1 MDTETD
7 VESDTDLLLESD
19 LAGGRTTTLNPDIRL
34 CSLSTTPVTSGTIT
48 PAPTTTTP
56 LSTGGPAGASSGP
69 VDDLD
74 GSATAADLYRST
86 IEFLALMTAFVS
98 VVCWLMQTRLLDG
111 GPSNR
116 GPSTVTAAMEGID
129 MEQDGPEPGHRDG
142 CAQLREFLRL
152 FDDLDNV
159 LNPIKEALSQTH
171 DSQQRWQQ
179 QHIDEQESDAR
190 LDPMDSVGLFAW
202 HYFLFSSDRE
212 SPFEREAHAIDI
224 PNLHLIHFDVLLNE
238 LYTTHI
244 LSMTA
249 KEHQKDH
256 GQFYTPPGVVDFMW
270 KRTIIGRG
278 RLLDQFVE
286 SMPSALSAPPSFC
299 QQESLIPTALDPCL
313 GVSTFLSCYVR
324 LLIQEAERD
333 HAETIWRSEAASR
346 LLLTQ
351 ICENVWGI
359 ELDGFA
365 FWMARCGIL
374 VALMPLVQHVESFS
388 HHPHYHHHYHHH
400 HQHPQQRHQPYQQHQ
415 QSHRYQQQ
423 QQAQLPRLHL
433 FRSDTLQLT
442 VPDGTSPK
450 SAWDRH
456 CILQLRTP
464 SRLQFDFIVT
474 NPPYMIRKTGTFSA
488 PDPEVYD
495 WSILGASIATVTSAA
510 ASAAPPGLS
519 EGSSP
524 ALKTKSKSSTKA
536 SKNGLEEDERLT
548 PSTVDT
554 GDDDSGSEATM
565 THGGS
570 DRLSKGATEAVLQSP
585 RTKKLATQ
593 VRPTGSKGMMQAYGY
608 FVWFAAQRIKP
619 GKGVVCMITASQ
631 WLTLEFAVKLRAW
644 LFENC
649 LMDEFFQFEPYKVFS
664 KVQTDSLIFKIRAIP
679 PDLLP
684 STSSPMS
691 SSPLPLGDHRTVFL
705 RHTDHHKPLVG
716 ILQDYMAFSS
726 AEEPQVARPSSSSF
740 VVGSA
745 TPTTTTNSNNDLNI
759 MVSSKTREELA
770 AVIMAP
776 SATPTATAATAT
788 GKGDEATAPAT
799 YTYSFAPMMP
809 ASVLTT
815 YMLALTQDLG
825 AICSAGTKK
834 MNRLR
839 AVEPLLWHR
848 GPNTNPVYGLVVRME
863 YARAMFGEGMTSRWF
878 RPALYWNGKN
888 SPEGP
893 PTTAAG
899 AAGGGASGA
908 SALAVPS
915 KVLHREGQFWQ
926 GRDRQRLSKKEG
938 SPAESYCVPTSDP
951 QRMYALCMVDKES
964 VKVLRQQ
971 VEQKVEGSQALW
983 NYLTDVRSHFQP
995 GLASKRKVVS
1005 GGKAQAVDDEGVAFC
1020 STNQC
1025 GADVPEKIV
1034 HPINY
1039 GYFSKTQPRQRFFL
1053 DTDSLAVTNQCI
1065 YLTLNKLSSHYDAE
1079 QCPPLMYFLTLLNS
1093 TTLQFFVLHHCQY
1106 DQQGRMRLFRES
1118 MAKIPFQDRDVK
1130 NCPERIRYVAELGAS
1145 MVELK
1150 DMLYSVV
1157 TGWRLTGSHH
1167 SSSSGGGVS
1176 QHGGAVG
1183 GERRGSTGGLASIA
1197 FYPSVAAGA
1206 SSTAPTSTGGSSNQ
1220 GLMDWVRKG
1229 GNPPPGLLSRV
1240 KDQVRR
1246 MLVAQQASRPRH
1258 LYQDHGPAAS
1268 YTPGLGGTHV
1278 TKARPS
1284 SSAPSSSSSSSILHL
1299 NKPRGFNAGTMM
1311 GSGGGGAA
1319 FFTDTD
1325 TDTNTFTDTDT
1336 DTDDTMDPWMTSR
1349 LEGHVSARMVSRSG
1363 MYATDYHNQSQSQS
1377 QSGRGQGQHSLAR
1390 ILNMP
1395 GDDREMSM
1403 DEKRTTTSS
1412 MPVPIPEGGSR
1423 DRRLSFRATVSDGFG
1438 RDEEFDEA
1446 ESKKAAVSV
1455 PVSTAMETDLDELY
1469 RHNKHHQHQIGGV
1482 APSSSFND
1490 HQISHDSD
1498 RILQALE
1505 RAITMV
1511 EMVQW
1516 AVDQYGYML
1525 YGIRPKFQKLLELE
1539 LKIIYGSRLE
1549 SLIAPS
1555 TPPSS
1560 ASAPGVGEDGRA
1572 VAASL
1577 GITAWG
1583 LYRWEGDGEPMP
1595 SLLNPVPGSGPAS
1608 ATSSAS
1614 SLPSESAPGNSG
1626 RRQLLP
1632 TYALQVLENAQ
1643 SATQLLRE
1651 IFDQFPALP
1660 SLSSSAPLGPSK
1672 K

>member
-7 VESDTDLLLESD
+7 VDLDTDLLLESGV
-19 LAGGRTTTLNPDIRL
+19 AGGRATTLNPDIRL
-34 CSLSTTPVTSGTIT
+34 RSLSITPVASGVTTPAS
-48 PAPTTTTP
+48 ATTTP
-56 LSTGGPAGASSGP
+56 LSIGGPAGASTGP
-69 VDDLD
+69 ADDLD
-74 GSATAADLYRST
+74 GSTTAADLYRST

-116 GPSTVTAAMEGID
+116 DPTTAAAEMEGID
-129 MEQDGPEPGHRDG
+129 MEQDESELGRRDG
-142 CAQLREFLRL
+142 FTQLKEFLNL
-152 FDDLDNV
+152 FDGLDNV
-159 LNPIKEALSQTH
+159 LNPIKEALSRTH
-171 DSQQRWQQ
+171 SLQQRWP
-179 QHIDEQESDAR
+179 QHVDEQESDTGV
-190 LDPMDSVGLFAW
+190 DPMDFVGLFAW
-202 HYFLFSSDRE
+202 HYVLFASDRE
-212 SPFEREAHAIDI
+212 SPFEREAHTIDI
-224 PNLHLIHFDVLLNE
+224 LSLRLVHFDVILNE

-270 KRTIIGRG
+270 KRTTIDRG
-278 RLLDQFVE
+278 RLLDHFVE
-286 SMPSALSAPPSFC
+286 SMPSYLSAPLSFVH
-299 QQESLIPTALDPCL
+299 QECLIPTALDPCL
-313 GVSTFLSCYVR
+313 GVSTFLSCYIR
-324 LLIQEAERD
+324 LLIQEAQRD
-333 HAETIWRSEAASR
+333 HPETIWRSEAACR

-388 HHPHYHHHYHHH
+388 HHTHHH
-400 HQHPQQRHQPYQQHQ
+400 HPHQRPPYHQ
-415 QSHRYQQQ
+415 YQQQ
-423 QQAQLPRLHL
+423 QQTQLPQLPRLHL

-450 SAWDRH
+450 TAWDRH

-495 WSILGASIATVTSAA
+495 WSILGASIATA
-510 ASAAPPGLS
+510 ASAAAAAAPTGLS
-519 EGSSP
+519 ESLGP
-524 ALKTKSKSSTKA
+524 ALKTKSRLSTKA
-536 SKNGLEEDERLT
+536 SKIAFEEEERLT

-565 THGGS
+565 TPGS
-570 DRLSKGATEAVLQSP
+570 DRLSKGPSESVLQSP
-585 RTKKLATQ
+585 RAKKLATQ

-679 PDLLP
+679 HDLLP
-684 STSSPMS
+684 STLSSMS

-705 RHTDHHKPLVG
+705 RHTDHHKPLAG
-716 ILQDYMAFSS
+716 ILQDYMVFS
-726 AEEPQVARPSSSSF
+726 ANEELQVVRSSSSF
-740 VVGSA
+740 VVGAA
-745 TPTTTTNSNNDLNI
+745 TNNKNELNI
-759 MVSSKTREELA
+759 MVSRKTREELA

-776 SATPTATAATAT
+776 SATPTTTS

-799 YTYSFAPMMP
+799 YTYSFAPMLP

-863 YARAMFGEGMTSRWF
+863 YARSMFGEEMTSRWF

-893 PTTAAG
+893 PTAATTATG
-899 AAGGGASGA
+899 NAS
-908 SALAVPS
+908 SATILAVPS
-915 KVLHREGQFWQ
+915 KALHREGQFWQ

-938 SPAESYCVPTSDP
+938 SPAESYCVPTSAP

-964 VKVLRQQ
+964 VKILRQQ
-971 VEQKVEGSQALW
+971 VEQRIEGSQALW

-995 GLASKRKVVS
+995 GLASKRKVASS
-1005 GGKAQAVDDEGVAFC
+1005 GKPQAVDDEGVAFC

-1053 DTDSLAVTNQCI
+1053 DTNSLAVTNQCI

-1079 QCPPLMYFLTLLNS
+1079 QCPPLIYFLTLLNS

-1130 NCPERIRYVAELGAS
+1130 NHPERIQYVAQLGS
-1145 MVELK
+1145 CMIELK
-1150 DMLYSVV
+1150 NVLYSVV
-1157 TGWRLTGSHH
+1157 VGWRLTGSHH
-1167 SSSSGGGVS
+1167 SSSVS
-1176 QHGGAVG
+1176 QGSGAAGG
-1183 GERRGSTGGLASIA
+1183 RQGSTGGLASIA
-1197 FYPSVAAGA
+1197 PYPAAA
-1206 SSTAPTSTGGSSNQ
+1206 APAAPSTTPTSTTGGSSNQ
-1220 GLMDWVRKG
+1220 GLLDWVRKG

-1246 MLVAQQASRPRH
+1246 MLVAQASNPRRHPYQAPEPVATSSGITAH
-1258 LYQDHGPAAS
+1258 S
-1268 YTPGLGGTHV
+1268 I
-1278 TKARPS
+1278 KARPS
-1284 SSAPSSSSSSSILHL
+1284 SSAPSLSSSSSILHL
-1299 NKPRGFNAGTMM
+1299 NKPRGIKAGAM
-1311 GSGGGGAA
+1311 GSGGGAA

-1336 DTDDTMDPWMTSR
+1336 DTDDTMDPWMVSR
-1349 LEGHVSARMVSRSG
+1349 LEGKVSTGVMGRGIVSTTNTSAG
-1363 MYATDYHNQSQSQS
+1363 YQNPNQSN
-1377 QSGRGQGQHSLAR
+1377 RGQSQHSLAR

-1395 GDDREMSM
+1395 GDDSETSM
-1403 DEKRTTTSS
+1403 DEEGTTSS
-1412 MPVPIPEGGSR
+1412 MTNIPLTMPVPIPERGSR
-1423 DRRLSFRATVSDGFG
+1423 DRRASSFRPTVGGEFG
-1438 RDEEFDEA
+1438 NDEEFNGD
-1446 ESKKAAVSV
+1446 ESKTARSA
-1455 PVSTAMETDLDELY
+1455 PAGSTAMETDLDELY
-1469 RHNKHHQHQIGGV
+1469 HHNPAASATTFNSSSHQQQQRQQKVGGV
-1482 APSSSFND
+1482 ASSFD
-1490 HQISHDSD
+1490 DQQSQISLDCD
-1498 RILQALE
+1498 RILRAIE
-1505 RAITMV
+1505 RAVTMV

-1525 YGIRPKFQKLLELE
+1525 YGIRPKFQKLLELD
-1539 LKIIYGSRLE
+1539 LKIVYGSRLE
-1549 SLIAPS
+1549 SMILPT
-1555 TPPSS
+1555 TPLPSS
-1560 ASAPGVGEDGRA
+1560 TTAAPRFGVGIGENGQA
-1572 VAASL
+1572 TASSL
-1577 GITAWG
+1577 GITVWD
-1583 LYRWEGDGEPMP
+1583 LYRWEGDSESMAP
-1595 SLLNPVPGSGPAS
+1595 LLPPGPAPGP
-1608 ATSSAS
+1608 ALTSNVSCS
-1614 SLPSESAPGNSG
+1614 PSGSAPGNSEG
-1626 RRQLLP
+1626 RQMLP
-1632 TYALQVLENAQ
+1632 TYASQVLENAQ

-1651 IFDQFPALP
+1651 ILDQFPALP
-1660 SLSSSAPLGPSK
+1660 SPSSAPSAV
-1672 K
+1672 

>member
-7 VESDTDLLLESD
+7 VESDTDLLLESG
-19 LAGGRTTTLNPDIRL
+19 LAGGRTTTLNPDIHL
-34 CSLSTTPVTSGTIT
+34 SSLSTTPVASGTTT
-48 PAPTTTTP
+48 PAPTVTTP
-56 LSTGGPAGASSGP
+56 LSLGGLAGASTSS

-74 GSATAADLYRST
+74 ESAKAADLYRST

-98 VVCWLMQTRLLDG
+98 VVCWLMQTRLLHG
-111 GPSNR
+111 GPSDR
-116 GPSTVTAAMEGID
+116 KPSTVTAAMEGID
-129 MEQDGPEPGHRDG
+129 MEQDGPESGRRDG
-142 CAQLREFLRL
+142 CAQLREFLNL

-159 LNPIKEALSQTH
+159 LNPIKEALSLTH
-171 DSQQRWQQ
+171 GSQQRWQQ
-179 QHIDEQESDAR
+179 QHIEEQKSDAR

-202 HYFLFSSDRE
+202 HYFLFASDRE

-224 PNLHLIHFDVLLNE
+224 PSLHLVHFDVLLNE

-270 KRTIIGRG
+270 KRTIIDRG

-286 SMPSALSAPPSFC
+286 SIPSVLSAPPSFS
-299 QQESLIPTALDPCL
+299 QQVSLIPTALDPCL

-333 HAETIWRSEAASR
+333 HAETIWGSEAACR

-388 HHPHYHHHYHHH
+388 RHSHYRH
-400 HQHPQQRHQPYQQHQ
+400 HQHQQQQEQHYQQ
-415 QSHRYQQQ
+415 YQQQ
-423 QQAQLPRLHL
+423 QQTQLPRLHL

-450 SAWDRH
+450 TTWDRH

-510 ASAAPPGLS
+510 ASAAPTGLS
-519 EGSSP
+519 EGLSP
-524 ALKTKSKSSTKA
+524 VPKAKSKSSTRA
-536 SKNGLEEDERLT
+536 SKNAVEEDERLT
-548 PSTVDT
+548 PSTIDT

-565 THGGS
+565 IPGGG
-570 DRLSKGATEAVLQSP
+570 DQLCKGATEAALQSP
-585 RTKKLATQ
+585 RTKKLVTQ

-684 STSSPMS
+684 STLSP
-691 SSPLPLGDHRTVFL
+691 
-705 RHTDHHKPLVG
+705 
-716 ILQDYMAFSS
+716 I
-726 AEEPQVARPSSSSF
+726 
-740 VVGSA
+740 
-745 TPTTTTNSNNDLNI
+745 NNNDLNI

-776 SATPTATAATAT
+776 SATPTATTTATAI

-863 YARAMFGEGMTSRWF
+863 YARARFGEEMTSRWF

-888 SPEGP
+888 SPEGL
-893 PTTAAG
+893 PTTAG

-908 SALAVPS
+908 ATLAVPS
-915 KVLHREGQFWQ
+915 KALHREGQFWQ

-995 GLASKRKVVS
+995 GLASKRKVAS
-1005 GGKAQAVDDEGVAFC
+1005 GGKAQAVDDEGVAYC

-1025 GADVPEKIV
+1025 GSDVPEKIV

-1079 QCPPLMYFLTLLNS
+1079 QCPPLIYFLTLLNS

-1130 NCPERIRYVAELGAS
+1130 NCPDRIQYVAKLGAS

-1150 DMLYSVV
+1150 DMLYTVV
-1157 TGWRLTGSHH
+1157 AGWRLTGSHH
-1167 SSSSGGGVS
+1167 SSSSGTVS
-1176 QHGGAVG
+1176 QHGGAIG
-1183 GERRGSTGGLASIA
+1183 GGRRGSTGGLASIA
-1197 FYPSVAAGA
+1197 PYSTVASGA
-1206 SSTAPTSTGGSSNQ
+1206 SSTAPASSGGSSNQ
-1220 GLMDWVRKG
+1220 GLLDWIRKG

-1246 MLVAQQASRPRH
+1246 MLIAQQPNHPLH
-1258 LYQDHGPAAS
+1258 LYRAPGPATSSAV
-1268 YTPGLGGTHV
+1268 GLGGTHV
-1278 TKARPS
+1278 KKARPS
-1284 SSAPSSSSSSSILHL
+1284 SSAPSSSSLSSMLHL
-1299 NKPRGFNAGTMM
+1299 NKPRGFNVGAKM
-1311 GSGGGGAA
+1311 GSGGGGAT

-1349 LEGHVSARMVSRSG
+1349 LEGNASAGMMGRSVVHT
-1363 MYATDYHNQSQSQS
+1363 TDYQSQS

-1395 GDDREMSM
+1395 GDDRQTSM
-1403 DEKRTTTSS
+1403 DEKGTTTSS
-1412 MPVPIPEGGSR
+1412 MSTDSPLTMPMPIPEGGSR
-1423 DRRLSFRATVSDGFG
+1423 DRRPPFRATVSDEFG
-1438 RDEEFDEA
+1438 HDEEFDE
-1446 ESKKAAVSV
+1446 EDSKKAAGSV

-1469 RHNKHHQHQIGGV
+1469 HHTPAVSATAFNNHRHQQQQHQTGGV
-1482 APSSSFND
+1482 ASSSSSSSFND
-1490 HQISHDSD
+1490 NQIAHDAD

-1505 RAITMV
+1505 RAVTMV

-1539 LKIIYGSRLE
+1539 LKIVYGSRLE
-1549 SLIAPS
+1549 SLIVPS
-1555 TPPSS
+1555 TPPPS
-1560 ASAPGVGEDGRA
+1560 ATAPG
-1572 VAASL
+1572 
-1577 GITAWG
+1577 
-1583 LYRWEGDGEPMP
+1583 
-1595 SLLNPVPGSGPAS
+1595 
-1608 ATSSAS
+1608 
-1614 SLPSESAPGNSG
+1614 
-1626 RRQLLP
+1626 
-1632 TYALQVLENAQ
+1632 
-1643 SATQLLRE
+1643 
-1651 IFDQFPALP
+1651 
-1660 SLSSSAPLGPSK
+1660 
-1672 K
+1672 